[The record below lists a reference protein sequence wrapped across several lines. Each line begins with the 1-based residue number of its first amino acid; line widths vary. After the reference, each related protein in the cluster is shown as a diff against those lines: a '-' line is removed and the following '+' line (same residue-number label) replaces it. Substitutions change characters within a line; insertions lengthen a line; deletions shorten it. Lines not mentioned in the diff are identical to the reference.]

1 MRALNSKQIGKNL
14 QKLRKLKGYNSAKEF
29 AEHAGISTNTY
40 TGYEQGRIALTFE
53 RAWQIADLLNC
64 SLDEVGGRT
73 PPPKPLAHSPAETE
87 LISYYRQC
95 TPWRKDNLMCVAIDN
110 AQLSVGEQKSNTLS
124 LSEVA

>member
-53 RAWQIADLLNC
+53 RAWQIADLL
-64 SLDEVGGRT
+64 
-73 PPPKPLAHSPAETE
+73 
-87 LISYYRQC
+87 
-95 TPWRKDNLMCVAIDN
+95 
-110 AQLSVGEQKSNTLS
+110 
-124 LSEVA
+124 